1 MPFSKFLQ
9 WQTHAGQPMVI
20 GNARVTPQSQAFVM
34 RFPRGGF
41 VWNRPVA
48 LLIARD
54 GQPLQ
59 RIPIV
64 DVTRLVQIS
73 LLLST
78 VILGMVM
85 FGFVRRFKM

>member
-9 WQTHAGQPMVI
+9 WQTHTGQPLTI
-20 GNARVTPQSQAFVM
+20 GDMIVTPQAQALVA

-64 DVTRLVQIS
+64 DVTRLAQIG
-73 LLLST
+73 LLLSA
-78 VILGMVM
+78 VM
-85 FGFVRRFKM
+85 FVMLGFARRFKM